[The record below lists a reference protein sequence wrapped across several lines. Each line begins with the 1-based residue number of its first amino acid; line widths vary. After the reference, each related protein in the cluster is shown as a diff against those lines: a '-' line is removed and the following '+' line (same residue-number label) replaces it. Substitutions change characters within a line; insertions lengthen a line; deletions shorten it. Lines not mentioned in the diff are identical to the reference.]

1 MKSPVTIWR
10 KQKKD
15 VPILGK
21 EGKIITWTRILVAPP
36 KFKEFTPYIVV
47 LVELS
52 NKEKVYGQLVDYE
65 DSDLVM
71 NKKVKATLRKSGTVG
86 PNDVIEYGV
95 KFKPL

>member
-1 MKSPVTIWR
+1 MKSPVSIWR

-15 VPILGK
+15 VHIIGR
-21 EGKIITWTRILVAPP
+21 EGTIVTWTRIVISPP
-36 KFKEFTPYIVV
+36 KFQAFTPYIVV

-65 DSDLVM
+65 EKDLIM
-71 NKKVKATLRKSGTVG
+71 NRKVKATLRKSGTVG
-86 PNDVIEYGV
+86 PHDVIEYGV